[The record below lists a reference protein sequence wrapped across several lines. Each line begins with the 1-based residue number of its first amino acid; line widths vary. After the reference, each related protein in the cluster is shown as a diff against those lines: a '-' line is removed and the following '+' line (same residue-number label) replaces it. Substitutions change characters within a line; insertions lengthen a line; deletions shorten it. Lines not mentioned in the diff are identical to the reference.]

1 MQTSYITT
9 LFLRQPLKTIRTHMT
24 ITTLFWGLQAS
35 PRLKSPVRTRSDDQS
50 RTCSTI
56 QTIRSSKGPLLIS
69 TAHVMQVPSLSI
81 MNSQLSG
88 SRKQYFVKLQKQNIS
103 KRKLT
108 NNGGRSERKEHTSPL
123 M

>member
-1 MQTSYITT
+1 M
-9 LFLRQPLKTIRTHMT
+9 
-24 ITTLFWGLQAS
+24 
-35 PRLKSPVRTRSDDQS
+35 
-50 RTCSTI
+50 I
-56 QTIRSSKGPLLIS
+56 QTMRSSKGPLLIS

-88 SRKQYFVKLQKQNIS
+88 SRKQYFVRSKRKRKQYFAKLQKQNIS

-108 NNGGRSERKEHTSPL
+108 NNGGRSERKGHTSPL